1 MWIQLLLLLGI
12 VATVI
17 PLTRSAGARHQAI
30 RRLLLGGFVLLAVF
44 AVLFPSVL
52 TSVAN
57 VLGVGRG
64 TDLLLYILV
73 IAFLTYV
80 SSSYRRLTG
89 LNQKLTL
96 LARELALTRAALE
109 RSGVR
114 GDPAPAR
121 RVQPAGR
128 LPGDVMPVDRAAEDG
143 LHPDAEQPGAVR
155 PDGRPTG

>member
-73 IAFLTYV
+73 GQLV
-80 SSSYRRLTG
+80 PRLRPEQFVTFGWVGLLPLSLVNIFVTG
-89 LNQKLTL
+89 WWL
-96 LARELALTRAALE
+96 L
-109 RSGVR
+109 
-114 GDPAPAR
+114 
-121 RVQPAGR
+121 
-128 LPGDVMPVDRAAEDG
+128 
-143 LHPDAEQPGAVR
+143 
-155 PDGRPTG
+155 

>member
-12 VATVI
+12 AATVI

-30 RRLLLGGFVLLAVF
+30 RRLLLGAFVLLAVF

-57 VLGVGRG
+57 ALGVGRG
-64 TDLLLYILV
+64 TDLLLYLLV

-89 LNQKLTL
+89 LNQKLTV

-109 RSGVR
+109 RAGVR
-114 GDPAPAR
+114 GD
-121 RVQPAGR
+121 VVDGAGAG
-128 LPGDVMPVDRAAEDG
+128 GDGVVR
-143 LHPDAEQPGAVR
+143 PDQGAVRPDQGAVR
-155 PDGRPTG
+155 PDGRATG

>member
-12 VATVI
+12 AATVI

-57 VLGVGRG
+57 ALGVGRG
-64 TDLLLYILV
+64 TDLLLYMLV

-89 LNQKLTL
+89 LNQKLTV

-109 RSGVR
+109 RTGAR
-114 GDPAPAR
+114 GDALDGDG
-121 RVQPAGR
+121 AG
-128 LPGDVMPVDRAAEDG
+128 GDGDGAVAGDGVVRPDHGAVRPDR
-143 LHPDAEQPGAVR
+143 QGAVR
-155 PDGRPTG
+155 PDGRATG